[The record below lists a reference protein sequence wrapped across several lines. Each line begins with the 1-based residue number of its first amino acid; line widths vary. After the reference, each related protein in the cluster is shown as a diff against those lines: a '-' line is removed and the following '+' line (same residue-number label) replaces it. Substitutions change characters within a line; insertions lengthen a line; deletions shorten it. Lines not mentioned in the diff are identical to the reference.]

1 MKTVFHEAKSRGY
14 ADHGWLKSH
23 HSFSFAGYFNP
34 DRIHFG
40 TLRVLNDDFVEG
52 GMGFGKHPHKNMEI
66 ISIPLEGDLQHG
78 DDMGNSG
85 IIRRGDIQVMS
96 AGRGVIHSEKN
107 ANSDRP
113 VKFLQIWIYPDTEN
127 VAPRYDQINYLANR
141 VENGFQQVVSPD
153 RDDAGAWIHQQA
165 WFSLGNFRK
174 GLKETYHIH
183 REGNGAYVFVISG
196 EIRIGAYTLKDRD
209 ALGIWDTAG
218 FEIEAQKDA
227 ELLVMDIPMELPD
240 FAA

>member
-107 ANSDRP
+107 ENSDRP
-113 VKFLQIWIYPDTEN
+113 IKFLQIWIYPDTEN

-153 RDDAGAWIHQQA
+153 RDDAGVWIHQQA

-196 EIRIGAYTLKDRD
+196 EISISAYTLKDRD

-218 FEIEAQKDA
+218 FEIEAKKDA
-227 ELLVMDIPMELPD
+227 EFLVMDIPMELPD

>member
-153 RDDAGAWIHQQA
+153 RNDAGAWIHQQA

-196 EIRIGAYTLKDRD
+196 EIRIGAHTLKDRD

-227 ELLVMDIPMELPD
+227 EFLVMDIPMELPD